1 MYNFADQKKTADRE
15 LETYWWSIK
24 YCLDI
29 LKGDIL
35 LLFVLCWFV
44 ALPEPFIFV
53 DLCCSETLL
62 HPQTIMFKT
71 EFQKVLKSEEN
82 TYLFFKSLT
91 LYIW

>member
-15 LETYWWSIK
+15 PETYWWSIK

-29 LKGDIL
+29 LKSDIL

-91 LYIW
+91 LYI